1 MNATRKKWL
10 VGMGAALAICL
21 LLRPIIADNEV
32 QINKELGSA
41 DYEMTETARSG
52 ASSGALPKEGTE
64 KKEMGTADSKDSSKA
79 MPIHSKA
86 KQQGILVYVTGAVE
100 SPGLYELPGVP
111 HVGDA
116 IKACG
121 GLLPYAAA
129 DTLNLAEQIPDGT
142 HIHVPFSFTGNPEVL
157 LRKQKINI
165 NTADDKELQT
175 LNGVGPAIAKRI
187 IEYRTEHGKFGSIE
201 DIKKVKG
208 IGNGLFNK
216 CKAKITV

>member
-10 VGMGAALAICL
+10 AGMGAALAICL

-32 QINKELGSA
+32 QITKELSSA
-41 DYEMTETARSG
+41 DYEMTEPARSS
-52 ASSGALPKEGTE
+52 ASSGALPKEGAE
-64 KKEMGTADSKDSSKA
+64 KKETGTADSKDSSKA
-79 MPIHSKA
+79 MPIHSKV

-142 HIHVPFSFTGNPEVL
+142 QIHVPFSFTGNPEVL

-187 IEYRTEHGKFGSIE
+187 IEYRTEHGNFGSIE